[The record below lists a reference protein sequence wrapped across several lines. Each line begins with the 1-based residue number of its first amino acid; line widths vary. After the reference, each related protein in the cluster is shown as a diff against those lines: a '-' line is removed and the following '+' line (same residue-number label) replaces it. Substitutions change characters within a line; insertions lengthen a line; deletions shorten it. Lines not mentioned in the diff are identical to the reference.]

1 MARRRLIINADDFG
15 LTRGVNEGIIEA
27 FTGGIMRSATLM
39 ANGPAFDHAA
49 ALAREHEGLD
59 VGCHLMLVQGKALA
73 LPGGKL
79 PDSVP
84 ALLARLAGPLTVD
97 LIESEFTA
105 QIDKLGEAGLQPTHL
120 DTHKHTHLAPPVLLA
135 LLRVARRFEILWVRR
150 PFDLPLTAARGA
162 GAWRRRAVHRCLSP
176 LRGSFARSIEKHNC
190 RATDHFAGFQ
200 MTGAFQARQLIA
212 LIRELPDGL
221 TEFMCHPGRVTDDLR
236 TMPTRLRESR
246 EHELCALTD
255 PLVRETAEQ
264 TDVEFVSFREA

>member
-1 MARRRLIINADDFG
+1 MPRRRLIVNADDFG

-27 FTGGIMRSATLM
+27 RTRGILRSATLM

-49 ALAREHEGLD
+49 ALAREHQELD
-59 VGCHLMLVQGKALA
+59 VGCHLMLVRGAALT

-84 ALLARLAGPLTVD
+84 QLLGRLATSLAAD
-97 LIESEFTA
+97 LIEQEFAA
-105 QIDKLGEAGLQPTHL
+105 QIDKLHQAGIEPTHL
-120 DTHKHTHLAPPVLLA
+120 DTHKHTHLAPPVLKA
-135 LLRVARRFEILWVRR
+135 LLRVARRFDIPWVRR

-162 GAWRRRAVHRCLSP
+162 GSPRTRAVQWCLRP
-176 LRGSFARSIEKHNC
+176 LARRFARSIERHGC

-200 MTGAFQARQLIA
+200 MTGAFEARQLIA

-236 TMPTRLRESR
+236 RLPTRLRESR
-246 EHELCALTD
+246 EQELRALTD
-255 PLVRETAEQ
+255 PRVWEAAERAG
-264 TDVEFVSFREA
+264 VELASFREA

>member
-1 MARRRLIINADDFG
+1 MARRGLIINADDFG

-27 FTGGIMRSATLM
+27 FAAGIMRSASLM
-39 ANGPAFDHAA
+39 ANGPAFEHAA
-49 ALAREHEGLD
+49 ALAREHGELD
-59 VGCHLMLVQGKALA
+59 IGCHLMLVQGKALA

-105 QIDKLGEAGLQPTHL
+105 QIDKLREAGLQPTHL
-120 DTHKHTHLAPPVLLA
+120 DTHKHTHLAPPVLKA
-135 LLRVARRFEILWVRR
+135 LLGVARRLDIPWVRR

-162 GAWRRRAVHRCLSP
+162 GAWRRRAVHRLLRP

-200 MTGAFQARQLIA
+200 MTGAFEAEQLIA
-212 LIRELPDGL
+212 LIRDLPPGL

-236 TMPTRLRESR
+236 RTPTRLRESR
-246 EHELCALTD
+246 ELELRALTD
-255 PLVRETAEQ
+255 PRVRQAVEQ
-264 TDVEFVSFREA
+264 AGLELTDFREA